1 MEAVFITNMMH
12 NFFYLYNIPLYVSSN
27 NVHLQE
33 ITLSYTCRI
42 WYYHSLGGVVVAV
55 QYID

>member
-12 NFFYLYNIPLYVSSN
+12 IFFYLYNIPLYVSSN

-33 ITLSYTCRI
+33 VTLCRI
-42 WYYHSLGGVVVAV
+42 WYHHSLGGIVVAV
-55 QYID
+55 QYTV